1 VFLPLLA
8 AALLSACAPR
18 EPDRPPVRLTVLQFN
33 DHYLLEPVDREG
45 RKGGMARIATLVART
60 RAESPHTILAMGGD
74 TISPSV
80 MSAVIRG
87 EQMIAAWNLLGLDVA
102 TFGNHEFDF
111 GPTTLLT
118 RMRESRFTWLS
129 ANVFDR
135 TTGRPFGGARATH
148 VIDRAGLA
156 VGFFGLTVA
165 DTPQTSSPGPDVEFR
180 DPIVAARGAVAEI
193 RTGRRPLVVAV
204 THQDMP
210 ADERM
215 AREVPGIHLVIGGHE
230 HDPLENVV
238 GDTLITKAG
247 ADGMFV
253 VRIDLQVTR
262 DGRVLARQHRFI
274 PITAELSDD
283 PAMASLVAR
292 YQARLSDAL
301 DTRIGE
307 TRVPLDARNAAL
319 RTGETNA
326 GNLIADVIRARLG
339 ADVAVMNGG
348 GIRGNQLIPA
358 GALTRKDVHA
368 LVPFLNVLVMLE
380 VPGQVLLEVL
390 ERSVG
395 SYPQEFGGFLQV
407 SGLTLTFDP
416 TRAPGQRVVRVLVG
430 GQPLDPQRRY
440 TVAANNYTAAGGDGY
455 AMLATA
461 KPLVFPEDGP
471 GLTETLLVTIERAGS
486 IAPTVEGRITRAG
499 P

>member
-1 VFLPLLA
+1 
-8 AALLSACAPR
+8 
-18 EPDRPPVRLTVLQFN
+18 
-33 DHYLLEPVDREG
+33 
-45 RKGGMARIATLVART
+45 
-60 RAESPHTILAMGGD
+60 
-74 TISPSV
+74 
-80 MSAVIRG
+80 
-87 EQMIAAWNLLGLDVA
+87 
-102 TFGNHEFDF
+102 
-111 GPTTLLT
+111 
-118 RMRESRFTWLS
+118 
-129 ANVFDR
+129 
-135 TTGRPFGGARATH
+135 
-148 VIDRAGLA
+148 
-156 VGFFGLTVA
+156 
-165 DTPQTSSPGPDVEFR
+165 
-180 DPIVAARGAVAEI
+180 
-193 RTGRRPLVVAV
+193 
-204 THQDMP
+204 
-210 ADERM
+210 
-215 AREVPGIHLVIGGHE
+215 
-230 HDPLENVV
+230 
-238 GDTLITKAG
+238 
-247 ADGMFV
+247 MFV

-416 TRAPGQRVVRVLVG
+416 TRAPGQRVVRVVVG